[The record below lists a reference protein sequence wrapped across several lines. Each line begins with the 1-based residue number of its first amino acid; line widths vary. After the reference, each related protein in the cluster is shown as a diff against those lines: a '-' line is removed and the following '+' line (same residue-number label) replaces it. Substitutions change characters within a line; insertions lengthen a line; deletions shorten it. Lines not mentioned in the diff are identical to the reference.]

1 MNPQLAGT
9 ETLEGTYIFD
19 VSKSVK
25 AFRLNKFLWMHRE
38 PAFRE
43 RVVTDLTGAFDQLE
57 LTHEERALIESRDW
71 LGLIRYGVSFFVLEK
86 FARVVR
92 VSNLQVYASMRGE
105 SLEEFLKTRRVPASA

>member
-25 AFRLNKFLWMHRE
+25 ALRLNRFLWMHRE
-38 PAFRE
+38 PAFRQLVTSDLEAAFAQLALSEQE
-43 RVVTDLTGAFDQLE
+43 RDLI
-57 LTHEERALIESRDW
+57 RARDW
-71 LGLIRYGVSFFVLEK
+71 IGLIRYGVSFFVLEK
-86 FARVVR
+86 FARVAK

-105 SLEEFLKTRRVPASA
+105 SLEDFLKTRKVPASA